1 MMLYNFGGA
10 MGLQIRFWLS
20 LLLLAQ
26 CIGVETT
33 LAARAA
39 EVSSATAWQ
48 ENFTHGQAALNEQDL
63 PQAEKSFRLALDQV
77 QKQPHNTD
85 ELAKCLN
92 RLADTLALR
101 NKTAEAQS
109 TYQKMLTVL
118 EAKYGKNSSRIAP
131 ALIAIGSVQESEG
144 DPAAAMPYY
153 QRAFQL
159 NEKNYGPYSPE
170 IVSSFHRLARSTYK
184 AGFREPAAKHY
195 KRAMAI
201 LMKEPSLTASN
212 QLPGLIGEY
221 KDLIKGDDQSSQDLL
236 KDFRQD
242 MGEDKLKTPLAP
254 DAVNQKQKLV
264 SSWQSEST
272 NKQDV
277 GHSNQTDQEPK
288 IVLRGLNQNYTAQA
302 LSPAYN
308 TMNEAIFDQNHYGKG
323 EAFYQRKI
331 AADVQSLGNTHPS
344 VANDISGLALFY
356 IANKRYDDAEALL
369 TRALEIYKNSYGL
382 SNILTIR
389 TMATLASVKSRQGK
403 WADAEE
409 FYRTALSQSQSALG
423 PNNIE
428 TARVLNDL
436 AFLYYSQDKLKD
448 ARTFYKWAIA
458 STEGALGDHDPLLAA
473 CLKDYA
479 QVLRSLGD
487 ETESLAAETRAQQI
501 LTK

>member
-1 MMLYNFGGA
+1 MRRRLKT
-10 MGLQIRFWLS
+10 WLS
-20 LLLLAQ
+20 LALLAQ
-26 CIGVETT
+26 CAGGIFIPCAS
-33 LAARAA
+33 AADNGAA
-39 EVSSATAWQ
+39 SWQ
-48 ENFTHGQAALNEQDL
+48 TNFASGQTALNEQNL
-63 PQAEKSFRLALDQV
+63 PEAERLFRLALTAV
-77 QKQPHNTD
+77 QKQNHKAD
-85 ELAKCLN
+85 DLAKCLN

-109 TYQKMLTVL
+109 IYQRMLSVL

-170 IVSSFHRLARSTYK
+170 IVSSLHRLARSTYK

-195 KRAMAI
+195 KRAMSI
-201 LMKEPSLTASN
+201 LMNEPSLEASN

-221 KDLIKGDDQSSQDLL
+221 KDLIKGEDQSNQELL
-236 KDFRQD
+236 KDFRHDVGQD
-242 MGEDKLKTPLAP
+242 KIKSPLSTSET
-254 DAVNQKQKLV
+254 NQTAI
-264 SSWQSEST
+264 SSWQSENT
-272 NKQDV
+272 NQLNA
-277 GHSNQTDQEPK
+277 GHNNRTDQEPQ
-288 IVLRGLNQNYTAQA
+288 ILLRGLNQNYTAQA

-308 TMNEAIFDQNHYGKG
+308 TMSEAIFDQNHYGKG

-344 VANDISGLALFY
+344 VANDLSGLALFY
-356 IANKRYDDAEALL
+356 IANKRYDDADALL
-369 TRALEIYKNSYGL
+369 TRALTIYKNTYGM

-389 TMATLASVKSRQGK
+389 TMATLASVKSRQSK
-403 WADAEE
+403 WSEAEE
-409 FYRTALSQSQSALG
+409 LYRTALSQSQTALG

-448 ARTFYKWAIA
+448 ARTFYKWAVA

-487 ETESLAAETRAQQI
+487 ETESSAAQARAEQI
-501 LTK
+501 LTTK